1 MSTAVK
7 RKLSGSVDGKPIKLT
22 QTSSDASPE
31 PETIHTAVAGTT
43 AGTFDEIW
51 LWAFNSH
58 TGNIKLTI
66 EFGGADA
73 PDQNIII
80 TIPALAGLVPVV
92 PGLILQNGATVKA
105 FASSANVITIIGFVN
120 SITD

>member
-1 MSTAVK
+1 MATVVK
-7 RKLSGSVDGKPIKLT
+7 RKLSGSTDGKAIKIAA
-22 QTSSDASPE
+22 TSTAG
-31 PETIHTAVAGTT
+31 TAIHTAVAGTT

-66 EFGGADA
+66 EFGGASA
-73 PDQNIII
+73 PDDNIVV
-80 TIPALAGLVPVV
+80 TVPALAGLVPIV
-92 PGLILQNGATVKA
+92 PGLILQNEATVKA
-105 FASSANVITIIGFVN
+105 FASSANVITIHGFIN

>member
-1 MSTAVK
+1 MATVVK
-7 RKLSGSVDGKPIKLT
+7 RKLSESTDGKAIKIAAT
-22 QTSSDASPE
+22 ATAG
-31 PETIHTAVAGTT
+31 TAIHTAVSGTT
-43 AGTFDEIW
+43 AGTYDEIW

-66 EFGGADA
+66 EFGGASA
-73 PDQNIII
+73 PDDNIIV
-80 TIPALAGLVPVV
+80 TVPALAGLVPIV

-105 FASSANVITIIGFVN
+105 FASSPNVITIIGFVN

>member
-1 MSTAVK
+1 MATAVK
-7 RKLSGSVDGKPIKLT
+7 RKLSGSTDGKAIKIAA
-22 QTSSDASPE
+22 TSTPGTA
-31 PETIHTAVAGTT
+31 IHTAVAGTT

-66 EFGGADA
+66 EFGGASA
-73 PDQNIII
+73 PDDNIVV
-80 TIPALAGLVPVV
+80 TVPALAGLVPIV

>member
-1 MSTAVK
+1 MATVVK
-7 RKLSGSVDGKPIKLT
+7 RKLSSSTDGKAIKI
-22 QTSSDASPE
+22 AAV
-31 PETIHTAVAGTT
+31 ETPGTAIHTAVAGTT

-66 EFGGADA
+66 EFGGASA
-73 PDQNIII
+73 PDDNIVV
-80 TIPALAGLVPVV
+80 TVPALAGLVPIV